1 MSEPSEKSELLEFIS
16 RDEFREISLSMEP
29 LERQKLLDLLNEG
42 LTRCHNKAVETA
54 MLSMP
59 DFVLY
64 LLRHTASREKV
75 LKEFMAGNMD
85 LKDDAEF
92 QAAVVEVEGGHAGW
106 SYDRILAEAGRLARE
121 RRTGRV
127 RLPGGL
133 TSELDG
139 EAISKPGLGEAD
151 DGLNGAL

>member
-16 RDEFREISLSMEP
+16 RDEFREITLSMGP
-29 LERQKLLDLLNEG
+29 QERQKFLDLINEG

-64 LLRHTASREKV
+64 LLRYTASRERMCQ
-75 LKEFMAGNMD
+75 EFLAQNLD
-85 LKDDAEF
+85 LKDDAGF
-92 QAAVVEVEGGHAGW
+92 KSAVVEVESGHAGW
-106 SYDRILAEAGRLARE
+106 RYEQVLGEAGRLARE
-121 RRTGRV
+121 RRSG
-127 RLPGGL
+127 
-133 TSELDG
+133 
-139 EAISKPGLGEAD
+139 AISLPIGFAGDALEKPSLGDAD